1 MHVDNKYF
9 KGVPAGGEGF
19 STELSDAAA
28 AEYAEE
34 APLTIGDNVDI
45 KIKPVPGLSY
55 VLSRST
61 DLVEESSWTG
71 VDSATAE
78 ADSETLTLTDS
89 DKPADKAFY
98 KVIKTKQRQDL

>member
-61 DLVEESSWTG
+61 DLSSWDG
-71 VDSATAE
+71 VDTVTAE

-98 KVIKTKQRQDL
+98 KVITTKQRQDL